1 MEKGNMSQDKIK
13 QEEREAAISLLITVF
28 EMHDKEMV
36 LNKALDDFLC
46 GYGEE
51 IPEWLQCL
59 YNHFDSCDSGKTQ
72 VIKRFAQKHNL
83 EISDGSK

>member
-1 MEKGNMSQDKIK
+1 MGKGNMGQGKIK
-13 QEEREAAISLLITVF
+13 KEERDAAISLLITVF

-46 GYGEE
+46 CYGEE

-59 YNHFDSCDSGKTQ
+59 DEHFNNCDSSKTQ
-72 VIKRFAQKHNL
+72 VIKQFAQKHNL
-83 EISDGSK
+83 EISDGFK